1 MKRLEALKQEKEELA
16 RQVEVEEE
24 MITNA
29 LTKKLQKVK
38 EEKVHLENQ
47 LEQEQEY
54 IVNKLQKQL
63 STVLEEKRV
72 LELRL
77 RENTG
82 AILQSIQQHL
92 ARWTASSASKPP
104 GSPAALPPA
113 ASPSAASAPTAA
125 EADLPA
131 PPSSPVHSSLP
142 GLHLP
147 SHSPVPPHSP
157 AHNSTPAAHP
167 LEWSS
172 GSAAAETSD
181 EMQRTHFLVSHLT
194 REIDQLGTQHERFKK
209 ECEEHRSGNE
219 KLRAELSRLQH
230 ENAGLCHRVT
240 REREIRAAAIV
251 DRARLETSIELDS
264 ERAFNSCSNRSS
276 VSSSPALSASVTSLP
291 PTWALPTVNGLP
303 SPRGLTP
310 SLLTPSV
317 ISSSSLM
324 GASQQLSP
332 IRAPSPKNLPLTPGG
347 TPTHAPSAALS
358 PKDSPSERRR
368 DVQQRLAAASPQS
381 S

>member
-1 MKRLEALKQEKEELA
+1 MR
-16 RQVEVEEE
+16 
-24 MITNA
+24 
-29 LTKKLQKVK
+29 
-38 EEKVHLENQ
+38 HLEVVGDANGQ
-47 LEQEQEY
+47 KGTRVRFLASTDTFSNLEYSFKTLE
-54 IVNKLQKQL
+54 
-63 STVLEEKRV
+63 EEKRV

-194 REIDQLGTQHERFKK
+194 REIDQLGTQPTQQHLHAPERGV
-209 ECEEHRSGNE
+209 RRG
-219 KLRAELSRLQH
+219 RGAEG
-230 ENAGLCHRVT
+230 EGW
-240 REREIRAAAIV
+240 
-251 DRARLETSIELDS
+251 
-264 ERAFNSCSNRSS
+264 
-276 VSSSPALSASVTSLP
+276 SASSGP
-291 PTWALPTVNGLP
+291 P
-303 SPRGLTP
+303 SR
-310 SLLTPSV
+310 
-317 ISSSSLM
+317 
-324 GASQQLSP
+324 
-332 IRAPSPKNLPLTPGG
+332 
-347 TPTHAPSAALS
+347 
-358 PKDSPSERRR
+358 
-368 DVQQRLAAASPQS
+368 
-381 S
+381 